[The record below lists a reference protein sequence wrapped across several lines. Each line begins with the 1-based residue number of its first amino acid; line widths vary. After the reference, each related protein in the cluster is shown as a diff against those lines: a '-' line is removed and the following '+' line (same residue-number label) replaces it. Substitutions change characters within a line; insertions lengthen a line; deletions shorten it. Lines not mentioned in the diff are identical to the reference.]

1 MASIQEAASF
11 AARARF
17 RDRTLRV
24 LVDRTTD
31 DAHEHRF
38 AGRFYGQA
46 LEIDGEVYLSG
57 DARVGEFVDARV
69 DDTDVFDLYA
79 RVVPDRR
86 GRENRALI

>member
-1 MASIQEAASF
+1 VQEAASF

-17 RDRTLRV
+17 RDRVLKV
-24 LVDRTTD
+24 LVDRENED
-31 DAHEHRF
+31 GPGPRF

-46 LEIDGEVYLSG
+46 LEIDGEVYVAG

-69 DDTDVFDLYA
+69 TDTDVFDLYA

-86 GRENRALI
+86 GSRVTEP